1 VSGFPR
7 WIKRDCSYHPKER
20 NTSLLWATT
29 RADTSPIV
37 SMPNA
42 PSAEQTTHAEQSVS
56 HRRSSDREMPASG
69 SGHGCGAFVERSQ
82 VVPRRKVPKG
92 NVTRGGVA

>member
-1 VSGFPR
+1 MSGFPR

-29 RADTSPIV
+29 KADTSPIV

-42 PSAEQTTHAEQSVS
+42 PSVEQGAHAEL
-56 HRRSSDREMPASG
+56 RRSAQADRPVSG
-69 SGHGCGAFVERSQ
+69 SDHGCGAFVERSQ